1 VSVITEH
8 DVVGDARERLGSVGV
23 WLGALL
29 GVTADVERPAARRI
43 EELGFGSI
51 FVGERIG
58 GKEAMAHQ
66 AVLLAATDHIVM
78 GTGIANVWS
87 RHPAAMQGG
96 AATLGDAYPGRFVLG
111 VGVSHAVMVDNS
123 GLAYEKPLAHMARY
137 LDDMAASAPLGP
149 EPRVPVP
156 HLLAALRPRMLELAR
171 TSTDG
176 AHPYFVPPS
185 HTPLA
190 REVLGPDKLL
200 VPEQAVVLASDPD
213 TARRVARQH
222 MSTYLGLPN
231 YVNNLRHL
239 GFTDDDLADGGS
251 DRLVDAI
258 VAWGDETAIA
268 TRVTEHLDGGADH
281 VLLQP
286 LGDLDRAMAQLEVL
300 APALLGT

>member
-1 VSVITEH
+1 MGVSAE
-8 DVVGDARERLGSVGV
+8 
-23 WLGALL
+23 
-29 GVTADVERPAARRI
+29 VERPAARRI
-43 EELGFGSI
+43 EELGYGSL

-96 AATLGDAYPGRFVLG
+96 SATLGDAYPGRFVLG
-111 VGVSHAVMVDNS
+111 MGVSHAPMVDMS
-123 GLAYEKPLAHMARY
+123 GLTYDRPIARMVQY
-137 LDDMAASAPLGP
+137 LDDMAGAETMGP
-149 EPRVPVP
+149 VPAVPVP

-171 TSTDG
+171 ERTDG

-190 REVLGPDKLL
+190 REALGPDKLL
-200 VPEQAVVLASDPD
+200 VPEQAVVLTTDPE
-213 TARRVARQH
+213 TARRVARHH
-222 MSTYLGLPN
+222 MEVYLSLPN

-239 GFTDDDLADGGS
+239 GFTDGDLADGGS

-258 VAWGDETAIA
+258 VSWGDESAIA
-268 TRVTEHLDGGADH
+268 ARVDELLDSGADH
-281 VLLQP
+281 VLIQP
-286 LGDLDRAMAQLEVL
+286 LGAVDRALSQLEAL
-300 APALLGT
+300 APALLAR